1 MRAFPWIGYATSPK
15 LLRYCIGLRPEA
27 VEKAA
32 RMTDDPIIDID
43 PSAPS
48 DDGK

>member
-15 LLRYCIGLRPEA
+15 LLRYYIGLRPET

-32 RMTDDPIIDID
+32 RMADDPIRH
-43 PSAPS
+43 
-48 DDGK
+48 

>member
-15 LLRYCIGLRPEA
+15 LLRYRIGLRPEA

-32 RMTDDPIIDID
+32 RMADDPIIDID
-43 PSAPS
+43 PSALS

>member
-15 LLRYCIGLRPEA
+15 LLHCIGLRPEA

-32 RMTDDPIIDID
+32 RMADGPIIDID
-43 PSAPS
+43 PSALS